1 MRNVVLS
8 LILCFVALT
17 SIQAAPG
24 NTVKFTSRGWSF
36 EGPYTINS
44 AQIQSDGKIVLGGDF
59 LVRVP
64 VQSFVVRLGKT
75 KTVYVNLKNLVR
87 VNADGTVD
95 KTFMVNAAQA
105 SIEGNG
111 GWADEN
117 QGIYWG
123 PNGVVRSVVLDTGGS
138 FVQFVTGEFTQFG
151 QIGTT
156 NVTDCT
162 RLLELNFSG
171 SLTAGFPKTPTG
183 INNTVRGL
191 LNIDDTNVVGYGDFN
206 QIDLVAQNYAY
217 LGTSSTATAPVATV
231 RANAAVDFAMLA
243 TTGTEVY
250 LTGEFTTYDGVAAP
264 YIARVDRTD
273 LSLDAVFV
281 PEGTG
286 PNARVRAL
294 AQGSTLAPT
303 NVILVGEF
311 TSFNGN
317 AKGRIAR
324 VDETG
329 LLDLAFPAA
338 NGVNSSGANGPIF
351 SIIKLSDDRYLI
363 AGNFTS
369 YNGVPANGLARLE
382 SDGKLD
388 TTFSAPGNL
397 SPATIRGIAVN
408 PVDESFLVYGT
419 FAPLIPGTKDSGFA
433 RILGGRS
440 PVILAQP
447 VNTSVDIG
455 DPLTLMVTASDNSAG
470 LGVISPLTYQWQ
482 KNGRNIPGATGA
494 SLVVPV
500 ARLTDAGTYRVIVS
514 TNGLSV
520 TSSQVFV
527 VITNPFTGFIPTT
540 GFRAE
545 GIVGPDPVL
554 NQDLGGKIS
563 FLVDRY
569 GVASGTLQMGAPLGS
584 NKPASLKFTG
594 QFNSSG
600 VMTTSIARTGLP
612 VLGLTLN
619 MNLAGAPADFDFVS
633 TPSALT
639 DGTNTSTV
647 LAWNSRW
654 SRTTPATAFAGTY
667 NVGLETNGG
676 DLATTIFGLPQVCQG
691 FGYFTMGIDAGTGT
705 ARIAGTLSDGTA
717 FSGTGIVWGNTPPV
731 SSVPLWIP
739 LYGSRGALQGLVNIN
754 SVGVDKPVTADL
766 QWIKPAGLA
775 KVPDPFGFGLVALTA
790 SANSGLYKS
799 ANVVFAAPPGNLS
812 VTFDDG
818 GWTSVDGGLSAP
830 FTQLFSVVSGRATA
844 DLPNPHTVRLTLDT
858 RSGQISGTF
867 VDSGRTVRFQS
878 IILTQGGLAMRGFY
892 IMPNVPK
899 GATYYVGGSVSN

>member
-1 MRNVVLS
+1 MRNAVLS
-8 LILCFVALT
+8 LILCFVGWS

-24 NTVKFTSRGWSF
+24 NAVKFTSRGWSF
-36 EGPYTINS
+36 EGPYTIHS

-64 VQSFVVRLGKT
+64 VQSFVTRLAKT
-75 KTVYVNLKNLVR
+75 RTVYVNLKNIVR

-95 KTFMVNAAQA
+95 KTYLVSAAQA
-105 SIEGNG
+105 SIEANG

-123 PNGVVRSVVLDTGGS
+123 PNGVVRSVVLDTGS
-138 FVQFVTGEFTQFG
+138 AFVKFVTGEFTQFG
-151 QIGTT
+151 QIGTI
-156 NVTDCT
+156 NVTNCT
-162 RLLELNFSG
+162 RLLELDSSG
-171 SLTAGFPKTPTG
+171 SLVAGFPKTPTG
-183 INNTVRGL
+183 IENTVRGL
-191 LNIDDTNVVGYGDFN
+191 LNIDDTNVVGYGDFT
-206 QIDLVAQNYAY
+206 QIDLVGQNYAF
-217 LGTSSTATAPVATV
+217 LGTNSTATAAATAL
-231 RANAAVDFAMLA
+231 ANAPVDFAMLA
-243 TTGTEVY
+243 TTGTEAY
-250 LTGEFTTYDGVAAP
+250 LAGEFTTYDGAAAP
-264 YIARVDRTD
+264 FIARVDVTD
-273 LSLDAVFV
+273 ITLDGSFV

-286 PNARVRAL
+286 PNARVRGL

-303 NVILVGEF
+303 NVVLVGEF

-324 VDETG
+324 VDDTG
-329 LLDLAFPAA
+329 TLDLAFPAA

-369 YNGVPANGLARLE
+369 YNGVPANGMARLE

-419 FAPLIPGTKDSGFA
+419 FAPLIPGTKDAGFA
-433 RILGGRS
+433 RIQGGRS
-440 PVILAQP
+440 PVILVQP
-447 VNTSVDIG
+447 ANTSVDIG
-455 DPLTLMVTASDNSAG
+455 DPLTLTVTASDNSAG

-482 KNGRNIPGATGA
+482 KNGRNIPGATSA
-494 SLVVPV
+494 SYVDPS
-500 ARLTDAGTYRVIVS
+500 ATPTDAGTYRVIVS

-520 TSSQVFV
+520 TSTQVFV
-527 VITNPFTGFIPTT
+527 VITNPFTGFIPTA

-563 FLVDRY
+563 FLVDRF
-569 GVASGTLQMGAPLGS
+569 GVASGTLQMGAPFGS
-584 NKPASLKFTG
+584 TKPASLKFTG
-594 QFNSSG
+594 QFNSLG
-600 VMTTSIARTGLP
+600 VMTASIARTGLP

-639 DGTNTSTV
+639 DGTNTATV

-676 DLATTIFGLPQVCQG
+676 DLAATIFGLPQVCQG

-705 ARIAGTLSDGTA
+705 ARMAGTLSDGTP

-731 SSVPLWIP
+731 SSVPLWVP
-739 LYGSRGALQGLVNIN
+739 LYGGRGALQGLVNID

-818 GWTSVDGGLSAP
+818 GWTAGDGGLSAP

-878 IILTQGGLAMRGFY
+878 VILTQGGLALRGFY
-892 IMPNVPK
+892 IMPNLPS
-899 GATYYVGGSVSN
+899 GAAYYVGGSVSN